1 LGIVAGLAI
10 GKPLGFMAST
20 WIATRVLGARL
31 PDGVTWRM
39 VLGIGGVAGIGFT
52 LSLFIT
58 ELAFTDVAQTEL
70 ASLAILCASLVSGL

>member
-1 LGIVAGLAI
+1 
-10 GKPLGFMAST
+10 
-20 WIATRVLGARL
+20 VLGARL

-58 ELAFTDVAQTEL
+58 ELAFTDVAQTEM
-70 ASLAILCASLVSGL
+70 ASLAILCASLVSGLFGYAIFWLATRSAERVPDR